1 MGICQS
7 EDQKRSKE
15 LDRMLFSDSKRSNEV
30 FKLLLLG
37 TGESGKSTIFK
48 QLLCLYGLG
57 FSREY
62 RLGAIASIHNQMLKT
77 MKMIINFTDQ
87 CDVKISED
95 VLVSKDYVQKLD
107 DSDLLTQEAAWHMG
121 KLWSDPAIQNMVK
134 KRVFSI
140 ECKNESEGSSAPLNF
155 YLPDSTEYFFK
166 QLVTISD
173 PAYIPSNADLFRV
186 RIPTTGIL
194 QTQFTVRKAH
204 FLLVDVGGQRSERR
218 KWLNCFQSVRAI
230 LYVVAI
236 SEYDQQLY
244 EERRVNRIQESL
256 QVFSSIATEFFPKTP
271 IIIFFN
277 KIDIFR
283 EKIKEVKIKPYYP
296 DYTGQEGDSEAILTH
311 FRKLFTTCANPE
323 KKELSSVDRQLYF
336 QVTCATDTRA
346 AKKVFDV
353 VRETVVREYLKQS
366 SLISD

>member
-1 MGICQS
+1 MGVCQS
-7 EDQKRSKE
+7 EDLKRSKE
-15 LDRMLFSDSKRSNEV
+15 LDKVLFSDSKRSKEV

-57 FSREY
+57 FSRDY

-77 MKMIINFTDQ
+77 IKTIVNFTEK
-87 CDVKISED
+87 CEVKISED
-95 VLVSKDYVQKLD
+95 VIASKEYILNLE
-107 DSDLLTQEAAWHMG
+107 DSDLLTQEAAWHVG
-121 KLWSDPAIQNMVK
+121 KLWADPAVQQMVK
-134 KRVFSI
+134 KRVFSV
-140 ECKNESEGSSAPLNF
+140 ENKNDPESSAPLNF

-166 QLVTISD
+166 QLLTVSD

-194 QTQFTVRKAH
+194 QTQFTVRKAQ

-244 EERRVNRIQESL
+244 EERRVNRIRESL
-256 QVFSSIATEFFPKTP
+256 QVFNSIATEFFPKTP

-283 EKIKEVKIKPYYP
+283 EKIKEVKVKPYFP
-296 DYTGQEGDSEAILTH
+296 DYAGQEGDSEAILAY
-311 FRKLFTTCANPE
+311 FRKLFLSSSNPE
-323 KKELSSVDRQLYF
+323 KKELSNEDRQIYF

-366 SLISD
+366 SLIQ

>member
-1 MGICQS
+1 MGLCMS
-7 EDQKRSKE
+7 EDVRRSKD
-15 LDRMLFSDSKRSNEV
+15 LDRMLFSDSKRANEV

-62 RLGAIASIHNQMLKT
+62 RLSAIASIHHQIIKT
-77 MKMIINFTDQ
+77 IKMIVCHAKN
-87 CDVKISED
+87 ED
-95 VLVSKDYVQKLD
+95 LKASKEYILKLE
-107 DSDLLTQEAAWHMG
+107 DSDIISKEAAWHIG
-121 KLWSDPAIQNMVK
+121 KLWADSAIQQIVK
-134 KRVFSI
+134 KRVISV
-140 ECKNESEGSSAPLNF
+140 EDKDSSAPLNL
-155 YLPDSTEYFFK
+155 YLPDSTEYFFR
-166 QLVTISD
+166 QLLTISD
-173 PAYIPSNADLFRV
+173 PAYTPSDADLFRV

-194 QTQFTVRKAH
+194 QTQFTVRKAQ

-230 LYVVAI
+230 LYVVAV

-244 EERRVNRIQESL
+244 EERKVNRIQESL
-256 QVFSSIATEFFPKTP
+256 QVFSNIATEFFPKTP

-277 KIDIFR
+277 KIDIFK
-283 EKIKEVKIKPYYP
+283 EKIKEVKVKPYFP
-296 DYTGQEGDSEAILTH
+296 DYTGQEGDSEGILAY
-311 FRKLFTTCANPE
+311 FRKLFTSHAKPE
-323 KKELSSVDRQLYF
+323 SKEEEEEKEKSPASTEERQLYF

-353 VRETVVREYLKQS
+353 VRETVVRDYLKQS
-366 SLISD
+366 SLIQ